1 MHFYILTYN
10 FIDSI
15 KWNHEQNLALF
26 KLKITKTKNLGKLVT
41 LKVSPDKVFFHQ
53 NRTKIQNVWHQFW
66 AFLLILPRLINN
78 LKLSSTTEPS
88 QSTRGMMSKLNK
100 NSVCSNTLIFLSLSS
115 EKKPR
120 NRNSIN
126 EEKHITLVGKIVHIW
141 GHRIW
146 SRGQTI
152 NRTEFDFNPMEQKNQ
167 PPIYTSAIIAYE
179 SLSKKRERKRHQL
192 CTQENSEQKFWMW
205 VVTVP
210 AIVSSDR
217 FSV

>member
-1 MHFYILTYN
+1 M
-10 FIDSI
+10 
-15 KWNHEQNLALF
+15 
-26 KLKITKTKNLGKLVT
+26 T
-41 LKVSPDKVFFHQ
+41 LKVSPHKVFFRQ

-100 NSVCSNTLIFLSLSS
+100 NSVWSNTLIFLSLSS

-120 NRNSIN
+120 KRNSQKMKKN
-126 EEKHITLVGKIVHIW
+126 TLPSLLKLSIYEDTEIGHAASRSIVPSSISIQW
-141 GHRIW
+141 
-146 SRGQTI
+146 
-152 NRTEFDFNPMEQKNQ
+152 NKKNQ

-205 VVTVP
+205 VVTAP